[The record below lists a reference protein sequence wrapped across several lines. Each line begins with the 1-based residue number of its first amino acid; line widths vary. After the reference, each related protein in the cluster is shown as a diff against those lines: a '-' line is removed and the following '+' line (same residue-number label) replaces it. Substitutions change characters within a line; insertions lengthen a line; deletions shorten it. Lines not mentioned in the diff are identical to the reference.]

1 MFCGECGAKVL
12 TSMTPPPSAP
22 VVAPTPPSAAVPP
35 PPASQPTVSLTVP
48 VMPIPAFNLP
58 IPAPRQVAPVIPAEL
73 DEDFDETVIS
83 PRRHASW
90 YLVAPD
96 GTRHPIRSG
105 TVIGRAPSLP
115 LKRPTGDLL
124 PLVDM
129 TKSLSKTHAYLEPN
143 GESLT
148 IEDLASTN
156 GVIVRAQDGGE
167 TEAMP
172 GDRLALEPGSVV
184 ELGDYFLTV
193 VRE

>member
-1 MFCGECGAKVL
+1 M
-12 TSMTPPPSAP
+12 PPP
-22 VVAPTPPSAAVPP
+22 VP
-35 PPASQPTVSLTVP
+35 AQPTVSLTVP
-48 VMPIPAFNLP
+48 VLP
-58 IPAPRQVAPVIPAEL
+58 LPVARVVAVPTRAVEL
-73 DEDFDETVIS
+73 DEDFDETIIS
-83 PRRHASW
+83 PRRRANW

-105 TVIGRAPSLP
+105 TVIGRAPTQPANRAAAEVLP
-115 LKRPTGDLL
+115 LAD
-124 PLVDM
+124 V

-156 GVIVRAQDGGE
+156 GVIVRLKDGGE

-172 GDRLALEPGSVV
+172 GDRLPLEPGTVV

>member
-1 MFCGECGAKVL
+1 
-12 TSMTPPPSAP
+12 
-22 VVAPTPPSAAVPP
+22 
-35 PPASQPTVSLTVP
+35 
-48 VMPIPAFNLP
+48 MPLPAFNLP
-58 IPAPRQVAPVIPAEL
+58 IPIPIPAPRQVPAPPDIPVQREVSSAAPVEL

-105 TVIGRAPSLP
+105 TVIGRAPSAP
-115 LKRPTGDLL
+115 LKRPTADLL
-124 PLVDM
+124 SLADV

-156 GVIVRAQDGGE
+156 GVIVRAKDGGE